1 MVLLPKEFIIAY
13 FPFLL
18 YGKYVALATGKARP
32 KATLWQRTHSKQRR
46 TEANRTVYL
55 YPAIDFA
62 SIYILISCN
71 YLWLCLALLSGHRQ
85 TCVCMYV
92 PVCVPVCACSLWNF
106 SRVERILCLL
116 IFAVNFILIGQM
128 LLQIYKFI
136 CWHIQFVVKDSPR
149 ALKII

>member
-1 MVLLPKEFIIAY
+1 MVLLAKEFIIAY

-32 KATLWQRTHSKQRR
+32 KATLAKDTQQAMSNRS
-46 TEANRTVYL
+46 EANRTVYL

-85 TCVCMYV
+85 TCVCIYV
-92 PVCVPVCACSLWNF
+92 PVCVRMCVFFVEFLSSRAYFMSFDFCSEF
-106 SRVERILCLL
+106 
-116 IFAVNFILIGQM
+116 
-128 LLQIYKFI
+128 
-136 CWHIQFVVKDSPR
+136 QFDWTNVTAD
-149 ALKII
+149 L

>member
-1 MVLLPKEFIIAY
+1 MENTLLWQRVKHAP
-13 FPFLL
+13 
-18 YGKYVALATGKARP
+18 RQ
-32 KATLWQRTHSKQRR
+32 LWQRTHSKQSR

-55 YPAIDFA
+55 YEYPAIDFA

-85 TCVCMYV
+85 TCVCPYV
-92 PVCVPVCACSLWNF
+92 HVCACSLWNF
-106 SRVERILCLL
+106 SRVERILCHL

-128 LLQIYKFI
+128 QLQIYKFI
-136 CWHIQFVVKDSPR
+136 CWHIQFVVDYSLR